1 MNHYDDLQR
10 FKDKTRNQALDFK
23 DFSGQTQGSE
33 QGSWAIL
40 NQLLPATETNA
51 LAVGGHVSLPIPQPV
66 TPEAFALTD
75 AAFVPD
81 KVAIET
87 VSHDASSILND
98 VAEQLA
104 ATPDTLSVP
113 PAPAPAPA
121 PAPESVRAV
130 MPAPAEVNFSRLFA
144 PATNTPTPT
153 AEKNQPLNSLLERI
167 ATCR

>member
-23 DFSGQTQGSE
+23 DFSGQNQVSE

-40 NQLLPATETNA
+40 NQLLPATATNA
-51 LAVGGHVSLPIPQPV
+51 LAAGGHVSLPVPQPV
-66 TPEAFALTD
+66 TPEAFALTE
-75 AAFVPD
+75 AAFMPD
-81 KVAIET
+81 RVVIET
-87 VSHDASSILND
+87 VSHDAPSILHD

-104 ATPDTLSVP
+104 VTPDTVSV
-113 PAPAPAPA
+113 APAPAPA
-121 PAPESVRAV
+121 PAPDSTRAV
-130 MPAPAEVNFSRLFA
+130 MPAPAPAEVNFSRLFA
-144 PATNTPTPT
+144 PATNTPKPT

>member
-23 DFSGQTQGSE
+23 DFSGQNQVSD

-40 NQLLPATETNA
+40 NQLQPQTETHA
-51 LAVGGHVSLPIPQPV
+51 FAPGGHVSISAPQPV
-66 TPEAFALTD
+66 SAETFIQAEATPLPD
-75 AAFVPD
+75 ASAVDIIP
-81 KVAIET
+81 
-87 VSHDASSILND
+87 SNASSIFQG

-104 ATPDTLSVP
+104 TQAESLPMPT
-113 PAPAPAPA
+113 PAPVCVAAPVHAPT
-121 PAPESVRAV
+121 
-130 MPAPAEVNFSRLFA
+130 EVNFSRLFA
-144 PATNTPTPT
+144 PAASVPKPA

>member
-23 DFSGQTQGSE
+23 DFSGQNQASD

-40 NQLLPATETNA
+40 NQLLPETETDVFA
-51 LAVGGHVSLPIPQPV
+51 QGGHVSLAAPQPV
-66 TPEAFALTD
+66 SAEAFSLTHVTPVSESVTLD
-75 AAFVPD
+75 ATPVHTP
-81 KVAIET
+81 
-87 VSHDASSILND
+87 SIFQG

-104 ATPDTLSVP
+104 TPAETSPVP
-113 PAPAPAPA
+113 APEPAPIRAVAPAPVQP
-121 PAPESVRAV
+121 PVD
-130 MPAPAEVNFSRLFA
+130 VNFSRLFA
-144 PATNTPTPT
+144 PAATAPQPA

>member
-23 DFSGQTQGSE
+23 DFSGQNQVSE

-40 NQLLPATETNA
+40 NQLLPATATNA
-51 LAVGGHVSLPIPQPV
+51 LAAGGHVSLPVPQPV
-66 TPEAFALTD
+66 TPEAFALTE

-81 KVAIET
+81 RVVIET
-87 VSHDASSILND
+87 VSHDGPSILND

-104 ATPDTLSVP
+104 ATPDTVSA
-113 PAPAPAPA
+113 APAPAPA

-144 PATNTPTPT
+144 PATNTPKPT

>member
-23 DFSGQTQGSE
+23 DFSVQNQASD

-40 NQLLPATETNA
+40 NQLLPETETNA
-51 LAVGGHVSLPIPQPV
+51 FAQGGHVSLAAPQPV
-66 TPEAFALTD
+66 STETFSLTHVTPVSESVTLD
-75 AAFVPD
+75 ATPAYAP
-81 KVAIET
+81 
-87 VSHDASSILND
+87 SIFQG

-104 ATPDTLSVP
+104 TPAEIS
-113 PAPAPAPA
+113 PA
-121 PAPESVRAV
+121 PAPEPTPVRV
-130 MPAPAEVNFSRLFA
+130 VTPAPAQPPVDVNFSRLFA
-144 PATNTPTPT
+144 PAATTPQPA

>member
-104 ATPDTLSVP
+104 ATPDTLSV
-113 PAPAPAPA
+113 APA

>member
-23 DFSGQTQGSE
+23 DFSGQNQVSD

-40 NQLLPATETNA
+40 NQLQPLAETDA
-51 LAVGGHVSLPIPQPV
+51 FAHGGHVSLAAPQPV
-66 TPEAFALTD
+66 SAETFNLAEATPLPD
-75 AAFVPD
+75 VAAVDIIP
-81 KVAIET
+81 
-87 VSHDASSILND
+87 SNASSIFQG

-104 ATPDTLSVP
+104 TPAESLPMPTPAPVHIA
-113 PAPAPAPA
+113 APAPVHAPT
-121 PAPESVRAV
+121 
-130 MPAPAEVNFSRLFA
+130 EVNFSRLFA
-144 PATNTPTPT
+144 PAASAPKPA

>member
-23 DFSGQTQGSE
+23 DFSGQNQVSE

-40 NQLLPATETNA
+40 NQLLPATATNA
-51 LAVGGHVSLPIPQPV
+51 LAAGGHVSLPVPQPV
-66 TPEAFALTD
+66 TPEAFALTE

-81 KVAIET
+81 RVVIET
-87 VSHDASSILND
+87 VSHDAPSILND

-104 ATPDTLSVP
+104 ATPDTVSA
-113 PAPAPAPA
+113 APAPAPA

-144 PATNTPTPT
+144 PATNTPKPA

>member
-23 DFSGQTQGSE
+23 DFSGQNQVSE

-40 NQLLPATETNA
+40 NQLLPATATNA
-51 LAVGGHVSLPIPQPV
+51 LAAGGHVSLPVPQPV
-66 TPEAFALTD
+66 TPEAFALTE
-75 AAFVPD
+75 AAFMPD
-81 KVAIET
+81 RVVIET
-87 VSHDASSILND
+87 VSHDAPSILHD

-104 ATPDTLSVP
+104 VTPDTVSA
-113 PAPAPAPA
+113 APAPD
-121 PAPESVRAV
+121 STRAV
-130 MPAPAEVNFSRLFA
+130 MPAPAPAEVNFSRLFA
-144 PATNTPTPT
+144 PATNTPKPT